1 MKKIIS
7 VMLLISF
14 LIIMPLSVI
23 SCGKADNETPN
34 NQNNADNDGGAV
46 SSGEN
51 AAENHPEQ
59 QNAKLPPPDLPAI
72 NLGGADF
79 TIMTS
84 EAWAIPVWEQNDI
97 YAEEENG
104 ETMND
109 AVYRRNSIIEERYN
123 CKIRE
128 NQALIDAMPTQIKN
142 LVAAGDSSVDAAT
155 VRLMHLKSLAP
166 GNNLVEFKNLA
177 YIETSNPW
185 WDQNCVR
192 DLSIAGKIFGV
203 ASDMTVMDNKSTCA
217 VAFNKKMQA
226 DFAIESLYN
235 LVGEG
240 KWTIDKLLE
249 LAKLVSI
256 DVDGNGIMDHNDAY
270 GIIYQR
276 DTLASFLSGCG
287 EFVARKDEN
296 DLPVLTLNTP
306 KALEVLDKLF
316 DILYDENYCFHTKRF
331 DNLGGDGYAM
341 MNDMFQ
347 DDRSLF
353 LWIRLADVEN
363 LRTMETDFGI
373 LPIPKYNEQQKEYL
387 QTVNPWTGV
396 VTTVPQSAANI
407 EHSSVILEAMA
418 YESKYI
424 LQPAYYDIM
433 LNTKIAR
440 DEESSKMLDII
451 FKNRT
456 YDIGDVFDFNSL
468 GSDLI
473 FMTMTYNRNIAS
485 MYEKKEEKALSDIQK
500 LLDDIEA
507 IK

>member
-1 MKKIIS
+1 MKKNIS
-7 VMLLISF
+7 VILLISF
-14 LIIMPLSVI
+14 SIIILLAGT
-23 SCGKADNETPN
+23 SCGNSNNESADDSGSAVNDGEGSADNK
-34 NQNNADNDGGAV
+34 
-46 SSGEN
+46 
-51 AAENHPEQ
+51 PEA
-59 QNAKLPPPDLPAI
+59 QNAKLPPPELPGI

-79 TIMTS
+79 VIMTS

-97 YAEEENG
+97 YAKEENG
-104 ETMND
+104 ETIND

-128 NQALIDAMPTQIKN
+128 KQALIDSMPADIKK
-142 LVAAGDSSVDAAT
+142 LVSAGDSSVDAAT
-155 VRLMHLKSLAP
+155 IRLMHIKSLAP
-166 GNNLVEFKNLA
+166 GNNLAEFKNL
-177 YIETSNPW
+177 IHIDTSNPW

-217 VAFNKKMQA
+217 VAFNKKMQG

-240 KWTIDKLLE
+240 KWTLDKLLE

-256 DVDGNGIMDHNDAY
+256 DVDGNGIMDYNDAY
-270 GIIYQR
+270 GLIYQR

-287 EFVARKDEN
+287 EFVARKDGN

-316 DILYDENYCFHTKRF
+316 DILYDEKYCFHTKRF
-331 DNLGGDGYAM
+331 DSLGKDGYQM
-341 MNDMFQ
+341 MNEMFQ

-353 LWIRLADVEN
+353 LWIRMADVEN

-373 LPIPKYNEQQKEYL
+373 LPIPKYNEQQKEYM

-407 EHSSVILEAMA
+407 EYSSVILEAMA

-424 LQPAYYDIM
+424 LQPAYYDVM

-440 DEESSKMLDII
+440 DEESGKMLDII
-451 FKNRT
+451 FGNRT

-500 LLDDIEA
+500 LIEDIQA
-507 IK
+507 LQ